1 MPRWKY
7 DYMESR
13 GTMTYDLI
21 IVGGGASGLAA
32 AVMARRQG
40 ASVALL
46 ERGARVGK
54 KLLATGN
61 GRCNLTNTGAS
72 PADYFGGVSLMAG
85 AMQAFPPAKVME
97 FFESLGLM
105 CLETRGGR
113 VFPLSD
119 QASGVL
125 DALRFAALE
134 SGGEIL
140 TNFDAEKIGKNGLFR
155 ITAADGRQA
164 EAKRVILATGGPASP
179 SVGGTD
185 AGFRLFRQ
193 MGHRVT
199 RLLPALTQLETEAEP
214 IRALKGIRIDGG
226 VSVLADGK
234 PVAADSGDI
243 LFTEYGLS
251 GTAVMAVSRFAAVAL
266 GEGRRVEASVKALNL
281 TQEGAFKLLAAR
293 RAAMPRRALEDFL
306 TGAANKRLGQTI
318 LKAAGALPLQREAA
332 TLTEADLNAIT
343 RQLVDFRLKV
353 TGTRGLASAQ
363 VTLGGADAA
372 EFDPETLESRRVP
385 GLYACG
391 EALDVD
397 GPCGGYNLQWAWASG
412 LFAAQN
418 ASKS

>member
-1 MPRWKY
+1 
-7 DYMESR
+7 
-13 GTMTYDLI
+13 MTYDLI

-32 AVMARRQG
+32 MVCARRLG

-61 GRCNLTNTGAS
+61 GRCNLTNTEAS
-72 PADYFGGVSLMAG
+72 PADYFGGVGLMAG
-85 AMQAFPPAKVME
+85 AMAAFPPAKVIE
-97 FFESLGLM
+97 FFESLGIL
-105 CLETRGGR
+105 CLKTRGGR
-113 VFPLSD
+113 VFPLCD
-119 QASGVL
+119 QASAVL
-125 DALRFAALE
+125 DALRFAVQE

-140 TNFDAEKIGKNGLFR
+140 TNFEAVRIEKRELFR

-185 AGFRLFRQ
+185 AGFGLFRQ
-193 MGHRVT
+193 MNHRVT
-199 RLLPALTQLETEAEP
+199 KLLPALTQLETEVEP

-226 VSVLADGK
+226 VSVLVGGK
-234 PVAADSGDI
+234 PVASDAGDI

-251 GTAVMAVSRFAAVAL
+251 GTAVMAVSRFAAIAL
-266 GEGRRVEASVKALNL
+266 GEGRRVEASVKVLDMPEEDAL
-281 TQEGAFKLLAAR
+281 KLLVSR
-293 RAAMPRRALEDFL
+293 KAAMPRRMLEDFL

-318 LKAAGALPLQREAA
+318 VKAADALPMNREAGSLTDAELKAIARL
-332 TLTEADLNAIT
+332 
-343 RQLVDFRLKV
+343 LVDFRLPV
-353 TGTRGLASAQ
+353 TGTRGFGSAQ
-363 VTLGGADAA
+363 VTLGGADTG
-372 EFDPETLESRRVP
+372 EFSPDTLESRRVP

-418 ASKS
+418 ASKF